1 MNDIFPELY
10 KEYSQRELSEF
21 YTQAIKEDSLV
32 VARLINHIW
41 FLQDLLNDERANH
54 NRTRTTLHEL
64 RAQIKK

>member
-1 MNDIFPELY
+1 MNDISELH

-32 VARLINHIW
+32 VARLINQVW
-41 FLQDLLNDERANH
+41 LLQDLLTDERDNH
-54 NRTRTTLHEL
+54 NRTRATLHEL